1 LEDNNIDQPQNPE
14 TPETQVPEAAAEA
27 AAEGVEQ
34 AQERPRGPERP
45 RGGPRR
51 GGRDQRERG
60 PQEFEETVIKIY
72 RCSKVLKG
80 GRRFS
85 FAALVVVGD
94 KKGRVGLGYGKANE
108 VPPSVEK
115 GVSSA
120 KKNIHTVPLVHDT
133 LPHEVLGRFG
143 AARVFMKPASAGTG
157 IIAGASVKAVVE
169 AAGVKNILTKSYGST
184 NPKNLAKA
192 AFNGLLA
199 LRTREQ
205 VAQLR
210 GVTIE

>member
-1 LEDNNIDQPQNPE
+1 LEDDTKNEQTAP
-14 TPETQVPEAAAEA
+14 
-27 AAEGVEQ
+27 EQ
-34 AQERPRGPERP
+34 APQEKPPQPVEAQAPRPARGPRP
-45 RGGPRR
+45 QDQRRR
-51 GGRDQRERG
+51 GGRDRDQG
-60 PQEFEETVIKIY
+60 PREFEETVIKIY

-94 KKGRVGLGYGKANE
+94 RNGRVGLGYGKANE

-120 KKNIHTVPLVHDT
+120 KKSMHSISLVGGT
-133 LPHEVLGRFG
+133 IPHETIGRFG
-143 AARVFMKPASAGTG
+143 AAKVFMKPASPGTG
-157 IIAGASVKAVVE
+157 IIAGASVKAIVE
-169 AAGVKNILTKSYGST
+169 AAGIRNILTKSFGSN

-192 AFNGLLA
+192 ALNGLLS

-205 VAQLR
+205 VAKLR